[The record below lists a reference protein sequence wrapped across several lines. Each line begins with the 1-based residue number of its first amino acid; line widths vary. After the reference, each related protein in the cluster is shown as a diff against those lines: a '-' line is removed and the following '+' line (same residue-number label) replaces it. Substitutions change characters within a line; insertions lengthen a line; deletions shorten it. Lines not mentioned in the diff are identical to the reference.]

1 MRAFKNVFNGIKNT
15 WHNETQS
22 DDFKLSD
29 FDFILETGDISQ
41 NGRRRPEYYWYF
53 EALQGT
59 NYEKPIMATM
69 GNNDLLEKK
78 YGQCFANFF
87 TNQGQ
92 WANSVYH

>member
-41 NGRRRPEYYWYF
+41 NGRRRPE
-53 EALQGT
+53 LTKQ
-59 NYEKPIMATM
+59 
-69 GNNDLLEKK
+69 LL
-78 YGQCFANFF
+78 
-87 TNQGQ
+87 
-92 WANSVYH
+92 